1 MTPHPA
7 RVSPRNKCFLGEK
20 ESGLAYMTRSSKMV
34 CAGSFEEGVMGRHG
48 QGEVRAT
55 VERELRGVASG
66 LLGVAGALAARF
78 EAE

>member
-7 RVSPRNKCFLGEK
+7 RVHPKNKCLLGEK

-34 CAGSFEEGVMGRHG
+34 CAGSLDEGVMGRQG

-55 VERELRGVASG
+55 VERVLEGG
-66 LLGVAGALAARF
+66 AGGPVCMVSDN
-78 EAE
+78 

>member
-7 RVSPRNKCFLGEK
+7 RVHPKNKCFLGEK

-34 CAGSFEEGVMGRHG
+34 CAGSFEEGVMGRQG

-55 VERELRGVASG
+55 VERVLG
-66 LLGVAGALAARF
+66 GVAGGSIGI
-78 EAE
+78 

>member
-7 RVSPRNKCFLGEK
+7 RVHPKNKCFLGEK

-34 CAGSFEEGVMGRHG
+34 CAGSFEEGVMGRQG

-55 VERELRGVASG
+55 VERVLG
-66 LLGVAGALAARF
+66 GVAGGSIRI
-78 EAE
+78 